1 MMSPIKLRDMKALA
15 AYQTELM
22 KKPRLRY
29 IYFELTNQC
38 NLKCL
43 HCGSR
48 CVPCNSTML
57 PYTAVKKTLLSISNQ
72 HRPPD
77 VMVCLTGGEPFLHPE
92 LSRIVSLAH
101 TMGFPVGITT
111 NGTLIDEQQAD
122 AMHRCGL
129 DTVAV
134 SIDGTREIHERFRNC
149 PGSFDRALSG
159 ARSLK
164 RCGIEPQAITVA
176 NKSNLQ
182 DLQHLADVLVKED
195 FYSWRITDIDP
206 IGRTIEHK
214 NLMLDNDEMVT
225 LLNFIRAMRFSPDME
240 MEVTYGCSHFLT
252 YEYERE
258 VRDFYFQCG
267 AGLMVGSVM
276 ANGDIGACLDIERRR
291 DLIQGNI
298 FQDDFMTVW
307 NERFEA
313 FRVNRADGSNFCT
326 DCEYREVCRG
336 DSAHT
341 WDYDLKEPLY
351 CVNRGG
357 FHRV

>member
-1 MMSPIKLRDMKALA
+1 MISPIKLRDMKALA

-29 IYFELTNQC
+29 IYFELTDQC

-48 CVPCNSTML
+48 CEPGNSTML
-57 PYTAVKKTLLSISNQ
+57 NFSAVRKTLQSISNQ
-72 HRPPD
+72 YRPQD

-111 NGTLIDEQQAD
+111 NGTLIDDQQAKSLQQS
-122 AMHRCGL
+122 GL
-129 DTVAV
+129 DTVAI
-134 SIDGTREIHERFRNC
+134 SIDGTREIHDQFRNC
-149 PGSFDRALSG
+149 PGSFDRAMRG
-159 ARSLK
+159 ARALK
-164 RCGIEPQAITVA
+164 RYGIEPQVITVA
-176 NKSNLQ
+176 NKSNLH
-182 DLQHLADVLVKED
+182 DLQCLAEVLVKED
-195 FYSWRITDIDP
+195 FYSWRITNIDP
-206 IGRTIEHK
+206 IGRAIDHRE
-214 NLMLDNDEMVT
+214 LMLDNDEMAT
-225 LLNFIRAMRFSPDME
+225 LLNFIRDMRFSPDID

-298 FQDDFMTVW
+298 DQDDFMTVW

-313 FRVNRADGSNFCT
+313 FRVNRADKSYFCA
-326 DCEYREVCRG
+326 DCEYKEVCRG

-341 WDYDLKEPLY
+341 WDYERQEPLY
-351 CVNRGG
+351 CVEKGG
-357 FHRV
+357 TQRV